1 MKVIA
6 MYLPQFHEIQENNKW
21 WGEGFTEWTA
31 VKRAEKLFEGHM
43 QPHIPYKHFY
53 YNLLDKEVMKQQEEW
68 MKTYTIDGLC
78 FYHYYFKGGRKIL
91 EKPAE
96 NLLKW
101 QDIDM
106 PFCFCWANPGWARTW
121 SNIKNQNHWSGKFE
135 EMISDKGADGIL
147 IEQKYGREEEWK
159 QHFNYLLPFF
169 MDKRYIKKNGAP
181 LFLIYEPE
189 DIPNLYQ
196 MINQWRV
203 LAKGHGI
210 PDIYFIGMNMRQ
222 KRKGLD
228 ALLLNAP
235 TMFFSSVFHK
245 RSISIQ
251 KKNGVTVYPYHELW
265 ENIIMSEEVEGCKTY
280 FGGFINYDDT
290 PRHGKK
296 GVAVEGASAEK
307 FKYYIK
313 QLIEKNLQIGNEYLF
328 LNAWNEWGE
337 GMYLEPDEVNGFA
350 YLEVIQEIKKENRNY
365 KTNIQ
370 KITGSDKTER
380 EKNLGRALQK
390 YKHFTDCFDQ
400 WMLLL
405 ERNIHLSDY
414 LKRYGYYVVAI
425 YGVGVLGKHLL
436 KQLEEDMIEIKYV
449 VDQRN
454 NLNLCGV
461 EVRRLEDN
469 LPKVDAILVTVV
481 DGFEEIYDS
490 LINKVEYPIV
500 SLMEIIKE
508 MM

>member
-1 MKVIA
+1 M
-6 MYLPQFHEIQENNKW
+6 
-21 WGEGFTEWTA
+21 
-31 VKRAEKLFEGHM
+31 LF
-43 QPHIPYKHFY
+43 
-53 YNLLDKEVMKQQEEW
+53 
-68 MKTYTIDGLC
+68 
-78 FYHYYFKGGRKIL
+78 
-91 EKPAE
+91 
-96 NLLKW
+96 
-101 QDIDM
+101 
-106 PFCFCWANPGWARTW
+106 
-121 SNIKNQNHWSGKFE
+121 
-135 EMISDKGADGIL
+135 
-147 IEQKYGREEEWK
+147 
-159 QHFNYLLPFF
+159 
-169 MDKRYIKKNGAP
+169 
-181 LFLIYEPE
+181 
-189 DIPNLYQ
+189 
-196 MINQWRV
+196 
-203 LAKGHGI
+203 
-210 PDIYFIGMNMRQ
+210 
-222 KRKGLD
+222 
-228 ALLLNAP
+228 
-235 TMFFSSVFHK
+235 
-245 RSISIQ
+245 RS
-251 KKNGVTVYPYHELW
+251 
-265 ENIIMSEEVEGCKTY
+265 
-280 FGGFINYDDT
+280 
-290 PRHGKK
+290 
-296 GVAVEGASAEK
+296 
-307 FKYYIK
+307 
-313 QLIEKNLQIGNEYLF
+313 
-328 LNAWNEWGE
+328 
-337 GMYLEPDEVNGFA
+337 